1 MGSAGF
7 HSWGDPSALS
17 SHFLSPRRIQSV
29 CLRVSVCVCVCT
41 GLYVSGQVVL
51 LDVMCVCG
59 LAPSQM
65 TECSISFFTP
75 CFSYYFLQ
83 GDRRSELKRG
93 VLGVARV
100 GDEQPEFWARDP
112 QQLEGEAADRP
123 RSPVEEPEDLKM
135 ASSCGLKPPEA
146 SSPQTRPPT
155 CLNWHQLSSLSS
167 GLWTGFGPQ
176 VWVKKQE
183 LWLAGWPVKALLP
196 PSWTSHQQRWAEQW
210 REHREPVWCPP
221 PQHLLPGEKLS

>member
-1 MGSAGF
+1 M
-7 HSWGDPSALS
+7 
-17 SHFLSPRRIQSV
+17 
-29 CLRVSVCVCVCT
+29 CVRVCT

-83 GDRRSELKRG
+83 GDRRSELKRD

-123 RSPVEEPEDLKM
+123 RSPVEEPEDMKT

-155 CLNWHQLSSLSS
+155 CLNWHQLSSL
-167 GLWTGFGPQ
+167 
-176 VWVKKQE
+176 
-183 LWLAGWPVKALLP
+183 
-196 PSWTSHQQRWAEQW
+196 
-210 REHREPVWCPP
+210 
-221 PQHLLPGEKLS
+221 